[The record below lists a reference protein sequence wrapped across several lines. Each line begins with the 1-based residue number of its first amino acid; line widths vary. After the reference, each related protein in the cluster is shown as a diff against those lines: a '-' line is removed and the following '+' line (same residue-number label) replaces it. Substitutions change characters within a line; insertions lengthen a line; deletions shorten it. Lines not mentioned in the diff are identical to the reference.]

1 MSSRQL
7 LSLER
12 DRPLWM
18 ALRWQTAPWLDA
30 DYAISLR
37 LYNAEGEKAFQEDV
51 VLWSPR
57 HWPTSRWSG
66 DVPVDTLYLLAIPV
80 DFPVGNYEL
89 RLVIYNFETLVPTVE
104 LGVWEPE
111 KTLARLRLADV
122 QQTEALLR
130 ALN

>member
-18 ALRWQTAPWLDA
+18 ALRWQTAPGLDA

-37 LYNAEGEKAFQEDV
+37 LYNAEGEKAFQEDI

-66 DVPVDTLYLLAIPV
+66 DVPVDTLSLLDYSEDLTA
-80 DFPVGNYEL
+80 GRYEL
-89 RLVIYNFETLVPTVE
+89 RLVVYNFETLAPTVE
-104 LGVWEPE
+104 IGVWEPE
-111 KTLARLRLADV
+111 VTLAQLRLTEV
-122 QQTEALLR
+122 Q
-130 ALN
+130 